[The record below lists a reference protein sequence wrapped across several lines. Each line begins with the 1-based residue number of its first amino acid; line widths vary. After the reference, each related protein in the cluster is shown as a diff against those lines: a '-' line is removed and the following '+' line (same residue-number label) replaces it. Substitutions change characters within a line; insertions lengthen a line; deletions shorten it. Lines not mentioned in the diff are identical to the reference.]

1 MLAIAKSR
9 EDLYSKEEQ
18 NFNTDG
24 TTVIIS
30 NTNLHYFCL
39 VANTVLSHLS
49 KWFVLTSWP

>member
-9 EDLYSKEEQ
+9 KDLYSKEEQ

-24 TTVIIS
+24 TTVIVC